1 MGTNESP
8 RHEGP
13 RSFARFLEGLG
24 DGDAVNELSE
34 QLFELTGKLQD
45 EALARGD
52 KVAGMLTF
60 KLAISADPRGNVG
73 MVYDVEIKK
82 PKPKRVPAIGWLT
95 KGGNVTF
102 EHPKQIKLPLREVS
116 AGAESMDLETGEITP
131 AREV

>member
-1 MGTNESP
+1 MGTNET
-8 RHEGP
+8 RRGEGP
-13 RSFARFLEGLG
+13 RHFARFLEGLG

-34 QLFELTGKLQD
+34 QLFKLTTKLQD
-45 EALARGD
+45 ESLARGD

-73 MVYDVEIKK
+73 MVYDIELKE

-102 EHPKQIKLPLREVS
+102 EHPKQLKMPLHEV
-116 AGAESMDLETGEITP
+116 ADPDDYNLETGEVTP